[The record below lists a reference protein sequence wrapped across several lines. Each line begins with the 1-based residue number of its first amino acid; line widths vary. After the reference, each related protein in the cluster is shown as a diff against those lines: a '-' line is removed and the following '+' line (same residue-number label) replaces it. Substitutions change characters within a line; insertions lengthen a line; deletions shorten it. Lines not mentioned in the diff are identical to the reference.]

1 MKSKAIA
8 CSRWRWRKTTI
19 RSGGVAGPGMGR
31 GGDRLD
37 WRLLG
42 VDEAVVVRQKRGGNF
57 GDDFGLEKGG
67 AVTHNS
73 I

>member
-31 GGDRLD
+31 GDDRLD

-42 VDEAVVVRQKRGGNF
+42 VDEAVAVRQKRGGSF

-67 AVTHNS
+67 AITHNS